1 MEAQFTDRAL
11 KDLRS
16 LDTVAQKQIMKKL
29 GFYLSSPKPLGY
41 AKRLTDFED
50 GDYRFRI
57 GTYRIVF
64 DLNDSLITI
73 LRIQHR
79 RDVYRSR

>member
-1 MEAQFTDRAL
+1 MKAEFTQRAL

-16 LDTVAQKQIMKKL
+16 LDKLAQKQVMKKL
-29 GFYLSSPKPLGY
+29 QFYISSPSPLAY
-41 AKRLTDFED
+41 AKKLTDFED
-50 GDYRFRI
+50 GDYRFRV

-64 DLNDSLITI
+64 DLGNELITI

-79 RDVYRSR
+79 RDVYRSH

>member
-1 MEAQFTDRAL
+1 MKAEFTERAL
-11 KDLRS
+11 KDLKS

-29 GFYLSSPKPLGY
+29 RFYVSSPKPLGY
-41 AKRLTDFED
+41 AKRLTDSQD
-50 GDYRFRI
+50 GEYRFRV

-64 DLNDSLITI
+64 DLNNNLITI

-79 RDVYRSR
+79 RDVYRSH